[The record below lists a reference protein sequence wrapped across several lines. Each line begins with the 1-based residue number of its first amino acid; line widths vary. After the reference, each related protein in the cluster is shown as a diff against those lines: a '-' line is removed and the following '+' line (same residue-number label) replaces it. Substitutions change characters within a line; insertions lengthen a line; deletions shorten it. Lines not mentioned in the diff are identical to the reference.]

1 MQSISPV
8 ICDGC
13 GQRASADH
21 IASRLKRLENMTR
34 YRPVHVQT
42 LLLAPASPADERE
55 YLYCATGDFQGES
68 ATILKALGVQTQ
80 DRSVEETLAAFQR
93 SGYLLA
99 YVLECSI
106 ENLAARTAA
115 LESRL
120 PNMLARIRRSY
131 KPKRIVVV
139 GQELM
144 GSVTQITAAGLGAAV
159 ILQGGR
165 PCEWPGLSS
174 ELLKEAASA
183 P

>member
-1 MQSISPV
+1 
-8 ICDGC
+8 
-13 GQRASADH
+13 
-21 IASRLKRLENMTR
+21 MTR

-55 YLYCATGDFQGES
+55 YLYSVTSDFQGEGG
-68 ATILKALGVQTQ
+68 AILKALGLQTQ

-106 ENLAARTAA
+106 EDSTARFAA
-115 LESRL
+115 LQGRL

-139 GQELM
+139 GQELAER
-144 GSVTQITAAGLGAAV
+144 VTQITAAGLGAVV

-165 PCEWPGLSS
+165 PFGWAELTA
-174 ELLKEAASA
+174 ELLKETASA